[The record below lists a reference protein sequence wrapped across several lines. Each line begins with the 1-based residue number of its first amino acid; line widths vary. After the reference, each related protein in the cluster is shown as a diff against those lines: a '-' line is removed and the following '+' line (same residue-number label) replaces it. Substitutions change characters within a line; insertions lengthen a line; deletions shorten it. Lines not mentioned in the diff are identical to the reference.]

1 MKKIFILLP
10 HKEKFSKKSSGSASI
25 WVNDFYKLSSYKK
38 NIHVYGSNVLKN
50 NAAIKSIYN
59 NIKIN
64 EFKYQSKTNIYIKKF
79 KKHVLQFSPTIIE
92 IHNRPNYCIEL
103 ENKFKKVNFILI
115 IHNDP
120 LRLRGSTTTEERIK
134 LLNICSKIYFVSK
147 WVEEKFFYGIEKN
160 FYNNFKVIYPSV
172 NALKKLP
179 KKDKLIIF
187 SGKLNRSKGFP
198 IFAQAVI
205 KILNKYKDWNAIVL
219 GDEPREKYNY
229 KHDRLKYLGW
239 VPYKDVLNIYSKS
252 SITVAPSEWEEPFGR
267 SPMEAGSRGN
277 AVIIS
282 NRGGLPETINSPIL
296 LNTITAKSIF
306 NEVQNL
312 IKDKSLLKLLQ
323 LDSFEKPLHVISRN
337 IKIIDKDRREILF
350 PQKKIYTSINKKL
363 KILHIYNKAEK
374 MGSRIYFISTGKK
387 IENGLIRLGHD
398 VEGLSDRDIL
408 SYGSNVMNFKNINLL
423 NKLVLKKTLYYKPD
437 LILLGHVNTINK
449 DTFETIKK
457 FNKNII
463 ISQWYEDNI
472 NPGGPDY
479 EKNIRN
485 LNNNFNYI
493 DNFFISTHPD
503 DILNKNKK
511 VKYHFLPTPA
521 DKNIEKLNIYN
532 NHNYTHDVFFAMSHG
547 VNRGNLKAGKIDER
561 EKIISKLI
569 KINKNL
575 KFDFYGYNNRLPVWS
590 ENFYKTISNSSMAL
604 NLNRGKP
611 KKYSCSNRI
620 ASLMGNG
627 LLTFMDNK
635 KQFNDFFTDNEIIFF
650 NDEKDLI
657 KKLNFYKINEKLR
670 RKIAKNGQKKYFKLF
685 NEIDVAEYIVER
697 SLLRKR
703 NYIANWE

>member
-10 HKEKFSKKSSGSASI
+10 HKEKFSTKSSGSASI
-25 WVNDFYKLSSYKK
+25 WVNDFYKLSYYKK
-38 NIHVYGSNVLKN
+38 NIHVYGSNVLKK
-50 NAAIKSIYN
+50 NAAIKSIYS
-59 NIKIN
+59 NIEIS
-64 EFKYQSKTNIYIKKF
+64 EFKYQSKTSIYIKKF
-79 KKHVLQFSPTIIE
+79 KNHVLEFSPEIIE
-92 IHNRPNYCIEL
+92 IHNRPNYILEL
-103 ENKFKKVNFILI
+103 ENKFKKINYILI

-120 LRLRGSTTTEERIK
+120 QRLRGSASIDERIK
-134 LLNICSKIYFVSK
+134 LLKICSKIYFVSK
-147 WVEEKFFYGIEKN
+147 WVEEKFFTGIEKN

-172 NALKKLP
+172 NILKKLP
-179 KKDKLIIF
+179 KKEKLIIF

-205 KILNKYKDWNAIVL
+205 KILNKYKDWHSVVL

-229 KHDRLKYLGW
+229 KHERLKYLGW
-239 VPYKDVLNIYSKS
+239 VPYNEVLKIYSKS

-306 NEVQNL
+306 NEIQNL
-312 IKDKSLLKLLQ
+312 IEDKISLKRLQ
-323 LDSFEKPLHVISRN
+323 LDSLKNPLHIISKN
-337 IKIIDKDRREILF
+337 VKIIDKDREQILF
-350 PQKKIYTSINKKL
+350 PQKKFYINLNKKL

-408 SYGSNVMNFKNINLL
+408 SYGSSVINFKNTNLL
-423 NKLVLKKTLYYKPD
+423 NDLVLKKTLYYNPD
-437 LILLGHVNTINK
+437 LILLGHVNTINNN
-449 DTFETIKK
+449 TFKSIKK
-457 FNKNII
+457 YNKNII
-463 ISQWYEDNI
+463 ITQWYEDNI
-472 NPGGPDY
+472 NPDGPDY

-485 LNNNFNYI
+485 LDSNFKYI
-493 DNFFISTHPD
+493 DNFFVSTHPD

-511 VKYHFLPTPA
+511 VNYHFLPTPA
-521 DKNIEKLNIYN
+521 DRNIEKLNIYN
-532 NHNYTHDVFFAMSHG
+532 NESFTHDVFFAMSHG
-547 VNRGNLKAGKIDER
+547 VNRGNLKTGKIDER
-561 EKIISKLI
+561 EKIISNLI

-590 ENFYKTISNSSMAL
+590 ENFYSTISNSSMAL

-627 LLTFMDNK
+627 LLTFMDDK
-635 KQFNDFFTDNEIIFF
+635 KQFNDFFTKNEIIYFK
-650 NDEKDLI
+650 NEKDLMD
-657 KKLNFYKINEKLR
+657 KLSFYKINEKLR
-670 RKIAKNGQKKYFKLF
+670 RKIARNGQNKYFKLF
-685 NEIDVAEYIVER
+685 NETDVAEYIVER
-697 SLLRKR
+697 SLLRKN